1 MAYANVSVTGI
12 WNNYAGKHA
21 PGQGLQLQT
30 IRATQERIFF
40 GVIEH
45 SVGDYGYQVLVDGK
59 HSTLNE
65 ICGTGANSD
74 DVNSQSEQ
82 VFWFYLPK
90 YARRKAGKHEVIIK
104 LGHYENE
111 EFIPTSDYTFDVD
124 VLVPEI
130 E

>member
-30 IRATQERIFF
+30 IRATQEKIFF

-45 SVGDYGYQVLVDGK
+45 TTGDYGYQVLVDGK
-59 HSTLNE
+59 ISTLNQVS
-65 ICGTGANSD
+65 GTGANSD

-90 YARRKAGKHEVIIK
+90 EARRTEGKHEILIK
-104 LGHYENE
+104 IGHFEDE
-111 EFIPTSDYTFDVD
+111 QFIPTSDYTF
-124 VLVPEI
+124 EI
-130 E
+130 EILTPETE

>member
-30 IRATQERIFF
+30 IRATQEKIFF
-40 GVIEH
+40 GVIEK
-45 SVGDYGYQVLVDGK
+45 SVGDYVYQVLVDGK
-59 HSTLNE
+59 LSTMNPVY
-65 ICGTGANSD
+65 GTGANSD
-74 DVNSQSEQ
+74 DVNRASEQ

-90 YARRKAGKHEVIIK
+90 EARRTEGKHEILIK
-104 LGHYENE
+104 IGYSENE
-111 EFIPTSDYTFDVD
+111 QFIPTSDYKFEVE
-124 VLVPEI
+124 VLVPET

>member
-21 PGQGLQLQT
+21 PGQGLQLKT
-30 IRATQERIFF
+30 IRATQEKIFF
-40 GVIEH
+40 GVIEK

-59 HSTLNE
+59 QSTLNE

-82 VFWFYLPK
+82 VFWFYLPMA
-90 YARRKAGKHEVIIK
+90 ARRTEGKHEILIK
-104 LGHYENE
+104 IGHFKDE
-111 EFIPTSDYTFDVD
+111 EFIPTSDYKF
-124 VLVPEI
+124 EI
-130 E
+130 EILTPETE